1 MAQSLEQMGEDI
13 RVQGG
18 QGSGNMTELIY
29 NPVTGEFET
38 VPVGTRTNGD
48 RSNVT
53 DMTKDGF
60 AKV

>member
-1 MAQSLEQMGEDI
+1 
-13 RVQGG
+13 
-18 QGSGNMTELIY
+18 MTELIY